1 MNENRR
7 KFLAMGAATVV
18 TIGLPLH
25 ATLASVEA
33 KPLTSEELAS
43 TLIRLSG
50 RARKS
55 EMPHAAELLREL
67 AAKVLQGEPVV
78 PCTTD
83 SDCERKNP
91 RLSFKKSQ

>member
-1 MNENRR
+1 MNEKRR
-7 KFLAMGAATVV
+7 KFLAMGAATIG
-18 TIGLPLH
+18 TIGLPL
-25 ATLASVEA
+25 TMEA
-33 KPLTSEELAS
+33 MAETKPLTSEDLAS

-91 RLSFKKSQ
+91 RLSSKKVQ